1 MGEQDR
7 ILESILYADN
17 LHHAWYL
24 NKDFVDL
31 HQEIKNNTLIDVFR
45 IWTLCEFA
53 KSVQKLDGD
62 VIEVGVYKGG
72 SGKILSKIM
81 LNKTVH
87 LFDTFE
93 GMPDADP
100 IMNRP
105 ISSAGG
111 NGHKK
116 GDFADAPFEAIKEYF
131 SDCPNAKIVK
141 GFFPESG
148 KHLDNTKFC
157 FAHIDVDIYESVKS
171 SSEFIYHRMVPA
183 GIIIYDDYGFYS
195 CPGTKIAVDEFYT
208 GKEERPIHLPTGQ
221 CVIIKQ

>member
-1 MGEQDR
+1 
-7 ILESILYADN
+7 LYADN
-17 LHHAWYL
+17 LYHAWYL
-24 NKDFVDL
+24 NEDFYNL
-31 HQEIKNNTLIDVFR
+31 HQEIKDNTLIDIFR
-45 IWTLCEFA
+45 IWTLIEFA

-72 SGKILSKIM
+72 SGKILAKTM
-81 LNKTVH
+81 RNKTVH

-100 IMNRP
+100 VINRP

-116 GDFADAPFEAIKEYF
+116 GDFADTSFEIVKEYF
-131 SDCPNAKIVK
+131 SDCSNAKIVK
-141 GFFPESG
+141 GVFPESSRY
-148 KHLDNTKFC
+148 LDNTKFC
-157 FAHIDVDIYESVKS
+157 FAHIDAIIYESVKS
-171 SSEFIYHRMVPA
+171 SSEFIYPRMVSA
-183 GIIIYDDYGFYS
+183 GAIVYDDYGFYS

-208 GKEERPIHLPTGQ
+208 GKKERPVHLPTGQ